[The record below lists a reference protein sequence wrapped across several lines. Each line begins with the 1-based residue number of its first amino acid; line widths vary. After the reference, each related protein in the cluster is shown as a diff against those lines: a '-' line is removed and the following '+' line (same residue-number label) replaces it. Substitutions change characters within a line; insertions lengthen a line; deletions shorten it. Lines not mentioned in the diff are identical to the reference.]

1 MEEISIMAKS
11 STTKSAKKRVKV
23 KTLPAKTKTLT
34 AKEKKKVKGAGNT
47 VFVSGASGGV
57 WKTTNF

>member
-1 MEEISIMAKS
+1 MAKS